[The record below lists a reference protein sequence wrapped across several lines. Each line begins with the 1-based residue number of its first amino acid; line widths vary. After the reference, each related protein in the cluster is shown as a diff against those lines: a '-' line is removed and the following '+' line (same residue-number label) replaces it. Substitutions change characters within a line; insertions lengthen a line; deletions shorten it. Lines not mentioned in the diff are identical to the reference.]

1 MFHQDFSLVIYR
13 YKLCWEHS
21 IHCLCLTPPT
31 ALLPTYPFSTGPFQV
46 ILTTFRKVV
55 IIKPIKLQTVQTAYQ
70 MNDID
75 HVDILIKL
83 VFKVA
88 FEKVEKSDIEK
99 PIFQGGC

>member
-1 MFHQDFSLVIYR
+1 MIF
-13 YKLCWEHS
+13 
-21 IHCLCLTPPT
+21 
-31 ALLPTYPFSTGPFQV
+31 
-46 ILTTFRKVV
+46 TTFRKVV

-83 VFKVA
+83 VFEIA

-99 PIFQGGC
+99 PIF